1 METETTTGSE
11 FPSGKKA
18 TVKQILESEE
28 MNKFKRAGLGESQ
41 PGIHVGVGDTKIITE
56 FVRSINSTKIG

>member
-1 METETTTGSE
+1 
-11 FPSGKKA
+11 
-18 TVKQILESEE
+18 